1 MDNYKI
7 ILSHREVIDQ
17 QTKKI
22 ELMNQDIE
30 ELDGQKQEQ
39 QENIEAEKKILE
51 ESLQQKYTRK
61 QQLEE
66 KAVNLNYDID
76 DLEDAKKTLVDTM
89 VERENEITRLKA
101 EKARLDKIRQ
111 TQLVELNQKELILEQ
126 KRLEN

>member
-126 KRLEN
+126 KRIEN